1 MTRRHRVLVALLA
14 GSTLLAGGCTRD
26 AEDTAAAEPMH
37 LEILEGSARV
47 VHDDE
52 SRLIDKEG
60 SVDVGDRVLMSGGGI
75 GRLTLAEGVTFEL
88 ADAHVHLDSGRRVTL
103 DRGKVLAVV
112 EGPVAI
118 DTDRGRIYSEKGV
131 FRVERG
137 LSIRVAVYEGQ
148 ANIEAGDQPLT
159 VDPLKQADLAVG
171 ELDRKTVYRTIDPTD
186 RWDLR
191 YLKNAIDVDARLLSL
206 SRGLEAQLGTRNG
219 MEFYRQVL
227 PTNFPVAQIQ
237 DKLAESRT
245 DVLVGSL
252 IAYEAA
258 VDDANREQVFAD
270 VFQMRRDGASWGL
283 IAHRY
288 GVAQSVLFSLLL
300 ETVNRAGIVDQGRG
314 PALAAGPRTPAPT
327 PTPTSRTPVVQAP
340 PPVQAQPA
348 PETPTQPTSPPS
360 VLTPVADLLDTVV
373 QDLLSSLLPKPTP
386 GPNGGQAAAGG
397 LLRLGGGD

>member
-1 MTRRHRVLVALLA
+1 MTRGHRVLVALLA
-14 GSTLLAGGCTRD
+14 GSTLLAAGCTRGGKD
-26 AEDTAAAEPMH
+26 SPSAEPMF

-47 VHDDE
+47 IHDDE
-52 SRLIDKEG
+52 SRVIDKEG
-60 SVDVGDRVLMSGGGI
+60 SVDIGDRVVMSGRGI
-75 GRLTLAEGVTFEL
+75 GRLTLKEGVTFEL
-88 ADAHVHLDSGRRVTL
+88 AGAHVHLDGERKLTL
-103 DRGKVLAVV
+103 DRGRVLAVA
-112 EGPVAI
+112 EGPVAV

-137 LSIRVAVYEGQ
+137 LSIRVAVYEGL

-159 VDPLKQADLAVG
+159 VEPLKQADLAVG
-171 ELDRKTVYRTIDPTD
+171 ELDRKTVYRTIDATD

-206 SRGLEAQLGTRNG
+206 SKGLEAQLGNRNG

-227 PTNFPVAQIQ
+227 PTNFPVSQIQ

-258 VDDANREQVFAD
+258 VDEANREQVFAD

-314 PALAAGPRTPAPT
+314 PALAVAPSTPPRST
-327 PTPTSRTPVVQAP
+327 TPVVQPPAVQQP
-340 PPVQAQPA
+340 PPVQEQPA
-348 PETPTQPTSPPS
+348 PATPTTPAPPPS
-360 VLTPVADLLDTVV
+360 VLTPVADLLDDVV

-386 GPNGGQAAAGG
+386 GPNGGQVASGG
-397 LLRLGGGD
+397 LLRLGGGE

>member
-1 MTRRHRVLVALLA
+1 
-14 GSTLLAGGCTRD
+14 
-26 AEDTAAAEPMH
+26 
-37 LEILEGSARV
+37 
-47 VHDDE
+47 
-52 SRLIDKEG
+52 
-60 SVDVGDRVLMSGGGI
+60 
-75 GRLTLAEGVTFEL
+75 
-88 ADAHVHLDSGRRVTL
+88 
-103 DRGKVLAVV
+103 
-112 EGPVAI
+112 
-118 DTDRGRIYSEKGV
+118 
-131 FRVERG
+131 
-137 LSIRVAVYEGQ
+137 
-148 ANIEAGDQPLT
+148 LT
-159 VDPLKQADLAVG
+159 VEQLKQADLAVG

-206 SRGLEAQLGTRNG
+206 SKGLEAQLGNRNG

-237 DKLAESRT
+237 DKLTESRT

-258 VDDANREQVFAD
+258 VDEANREQVFAD

-288 GVAQSVLFSLLL
+288 GVGQSVLFSLLL

-314 PALAAGPRTPAPT
+314 PALAAAPSTPPPST
-327 PTPTSRTPVVQAP
+327 TPVVQPPAVQP
-340 PPVQAQPA
+340 PPVQEQPA
-348 PETPTQPTSPPS
+348 PATPTTPAPPPS
-360 VLTPVADLLDTVV
+360 VLTPVADLLDDVV

-397 LLRLGGGD
+397 LLRLGGGE